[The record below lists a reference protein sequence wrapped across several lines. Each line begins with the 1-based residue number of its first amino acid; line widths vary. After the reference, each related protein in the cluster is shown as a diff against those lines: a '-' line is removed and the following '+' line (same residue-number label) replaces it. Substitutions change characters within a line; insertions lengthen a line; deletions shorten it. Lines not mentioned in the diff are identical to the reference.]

1 MSNTQTIT
9 NNGELQ
15 RESPVL
21 TPSNEE
27 VTAFGFGKE
36 ELLNRLRDE
45 EEFAATFM
53 TEYAVLQDIV
63 KEFKKEKKEK
73 EAAKR
78 AAAKKEKEKSERAH
92 LNSIISKIE
101 EKDPET
107 SFVVPIL
114 MTKEISH
121 IKAWIKGYRSR
132 VKEAKAAAK
141 AEKAAA
147 KEAKLAEKEA
157 KAAEKAAAKAEK
169 EAALRV
175 KLLMNIE
182 KMLEKTEH
190 FHTDISDYQEKSLGE
205 LKIAHSHMKMIIHL
219 AEWDEYIPNIS
230 HWTTETQFEELK
242 EIHTRAQ
249 LLKRLYT
256 CKIDPEDDA
265 MQPMYEKMNEFK
277 KEGYKHKASV
287 EEIKEFIKQVKGQ

>member
-45 EEFAATFM
+45 EEFSATFM

-78 AAAKKEKEKSERAH
+78 AAAKKEKEEGERAH
-92 LNSIISKIE
+92 LNSIISKIQ
-101 EKDPET
+101 EKDAE
-107 SFVVPIL
+107 FAEVPDDL
-114 MTKEISH
+114 MTKEVTL
-121 IKAWIKGYRSR
+121 IKAWIKEYRSR

-141 AEKAAA
+141 AEKTAA

-157 KAAEKAAAKAEK
+157 KAAAKAEK

-256 CKIDPEDDA
+256 CKIDQEDDA

>member
-45 EEFAATFM
+45 EEFSATFM

-78 AAAKKEKEKSERAH
+78 LAAKKEKEEGERVH
-92 LNSIISKIE
+92 LNSIISKIQ
-101 EKDPET
+101 EKDAE
-107 SFVVPIL
+107 FAEVPDDL
-114 MTKEISH
+114 MTKEVTL
-121 IKAWIKGYRSR
+121 IKAWIKEYRSR

-147 KEAKLAEKEA
+147 KDAKLAEKEA
-157 KAAEKAAAKAEK
+157 KAAAKAEK
-169 EAALRV
+169 ETAMRE
-175 KLLMNIE
+175 KLLIKIE
-182 KMLEKTEH
+182 KMLEKTEL
-190 FHTDISDYQEKSLGE
+190 FDTDISDYQEKSLGE

-219 AEWDEYIPNIS
+219 AEWDDYIPNIS
-230 HWTTETQFEELK
+230 HWTTETKFEELK

-249 LLKRLYT
+249 LLKRVYT

>member
-45 EEFAATFM
+45 EDFAATFM

-78 AAAKKEKEKSERAH
+78 LAAKKEKEEGERVH
-92 LNSIISKIE
+92 LNSIISKIQ
-101 EKDPET
+101 EKDAE
-107 SFVVPIL
+107 FAEVPDDL
-114 MTKEISH
+114 MTKEVTL
-121 IKAWIKGYRSR
+121 IKAWIKEYRSR

-157 KAAEKAAAKAEK
+157 KAAAKAEK
-169 EAALRV
+169 ETAMRE
-175 KLLMNIE
+175 KLLFKIE
-182 KMLEKTEH
+182 KMIEKSEL
-190 FHTDISDYQEKSLGE
+190 FDTDVSDYQEKSLGE

-219 AEWDEYIPNIS
+219 AEWGEYIPNIS
-230 HWTTETQFEELK
+230 HWTTETLFEELK

-265 MQPMYEKMNEFK
+265 KQPMYEKMNEFK

>member
-9 NNGELQ
+9 NNDELQ

-45 EEFAATFM
+45 EEFSATFM

-78 AAAKKEKEKSERAH
+78 LAAKKEKEEGERVH
-92 LNSIISKIE
+92 LNSIILKIQ
-101 EKDPET
+101 EKDAE
-107 SFVVPIL
+107 FAEVPDDL
-114 MTKEISH
+114 MTKEVAL
-121 IKAWIKGYRSR
+121 IKAWIKEYRSR
-132 VKEAKAAAK
+132 VKEAKVAAK

-157 KAAEKAAAKAEK
+157 KAAAKAEK
-169 EAALRV
+169 ETVMRE
-175 KLLMNIE
+175 KLLIKIE
-182 KMLEKTEH
+182 KMLEH
-190 FHTDISDYQEKSLGE
+190 LAVYLHTDISDYQEKSLGE

-219 AEWDEYIPNIS
+219 NEWDEIIPNIS
-230 HWTTETQFEELK
+230 YWTTGTKFEELK

-249 LLKRLYT
+249 LLIRLYK
-256 CKIDPEDDA
+256 CKIDTEDDA
-265 MQPMYEKMNEFK
+265 MQDMHEKMNEFK